1 MTSKKILIQNKLG
14 LHARAA
20 SVFVKKATEFS
31 STVTVRNLDKKSNGK
46 SIMSMLLLEATYGT
60 EIELYTEGKDE
71 QLAIQELAKL
81 IAQRFGEEE

>member
-1 MTSKKILIQNKLG
+1 
-14 LHARAA
+14 
-20 SVFVKKATEFS
+20 
-31 STVTVRNLDKKSNGK
+31 
-46 SIMSMLLLEATYGT
+46 MLLLEATYGT